1 MKGDNIKYTSSQ
13 WRIQI
18 FFLGGGGLAS
28 CQSPVTD
35 ARSWCRVP
43 GVFGTQ
49 NAKKKML
56 SFRYCGQSRAEIREK
71 GGTGHLLLL
80 SR

>member
-1 MKGDNIKYTSSQ
+1 MENPD
-13 WRIQI
+13 
-18 FFLGGGGLAS
+18 FFFWGGGGGLAS

-35 ARSWCRVP
+35 ARFWFRVP
-43 GVFGTQ
+43 GLFGTR
-49 NAKKKML
+49 NAKKGML